1 LNRYPVRFLADKFQ
15 MLLYY
20 ESHLVF
26 TQNDGL
32 DGNDD
37 ISMKDEY

>member
-1 LNRYPVRFLADKFQ
+1 MIRREYTDTLQ

-26 TQNDGL
+26 TQTHESLSG
-32 DGNDD
+32 DD
-37 ISMKDEY
+37 SMKDVY

>member
-1 LNRYPVRFLADKFQ
+1 

-26 TQNDGL
+26 TTKDDLNGEDE
-32 DGNDD
+32 DGNN
-37 ISMKDEY
+37 IMMKDAY

>member
-1 LNRYPVRFLADKFQ
+1 

-26 TQNDGL
+26 TNNDHLLNGDEDEENNVL
-32 DGNDD
+32 
-37 ISMKDEY
+37 MKDAY